1 MFLNLLFTICHFPS
15 VRKNARNRNQV
26 FVENAIARCQRF
38 RDVPMSRNR
47 CVLNDSGREK
57 EIEDVTKKLSGE
69 TELKDADMVNQALT
83 ELDDSSSCMFIDDMM
98 AKDKQIKEEKGVKQE
113 EGTEHETTHRNAATA
128 ATTHAIA
135 QGAAEVM
142 ATGKPDGAA
151 EKHEAEINKT
161 FEAMK
166 LDSKKVVRNFGNVI
180 TTCKEMFQETMP
192 GRETLKYVEERPLP
206 PSCCDPLKNRFET
219 LCFYY
224 CFESVCNNFVLNVF
238 IAGVCNVFVVDMF
251 MLFLF

>member
-1 MFLNLLFTICHFPS
+1 
-15 VRKNARNRNQV
+15 
-26 FVENAIARCQRF
+26 
-38 RDVPMSRNR
+38 MSRNL

-83 ELDDSSSCMFIDDMM
+83 ELDDSSTCMFIDDMM
-98 AKDKQIKEEKGVKQE
+98 AKDKQIKEEKGGVNQE
-113 EGTEHETTHRNAATA
+113 EGTDHETTRNAATA

-192 GRETLKYVEERPLP
+192 GRETLKYVEERP
-206 PSCCDPLKNRFET
+206 PSFCDSLKN
-219 LCFYY
+219 
-224 CFESVCNNFVLNVF
+224 SFVLKHFVF
-238 IAGVCNVFVVDMF
+238 IIVLKVYVTT
-251 MLFLF
+251 LF